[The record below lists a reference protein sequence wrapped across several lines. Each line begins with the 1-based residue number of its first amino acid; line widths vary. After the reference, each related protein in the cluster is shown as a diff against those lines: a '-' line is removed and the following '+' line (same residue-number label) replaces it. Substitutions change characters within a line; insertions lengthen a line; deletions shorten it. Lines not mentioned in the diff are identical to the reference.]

1 MPNTWIKRTIE
12 AYFTYQ
18 WGGLDLFPV
27 WLVLGPRQIGKS
39 SLLMQLGSDRN
50 YISFDDLE
58 TRMRAKADP
67 LSFAREIKLP
77 ISTDE
82 IQYAP
87 EVLEAIKVL
96 VDKDKTPGAVWITGS
111 QNFQVMKG
119 VRESLAGRVAI
130 LNLYGFSDEE
140 KDYNFS
146 TPQNYFAKLFNSNF
160 PKIFDIQDNS
170 SRELYLSSYLQTYVE
185 RDVVELL
192 GINKRREFELFLKI
206 CALRTG
212 QIINFADLARDA
224 GISPITAKEWI
235 NLLEDSFLIKLVSP
249 YFNNRNKR
257 LIKSPKLYFLDM
269 GLCAYLCGWKSSEM
283 LRLGPMGGAALET
296 HVFSNLLKYF
306 RHRLKDFNIS
316 FYRTRDGAEV
326 DFLLETDKGTLAIEV
341 KNGIPEKKDLLK
353 LESLF
358 EEVTNLSSGV
368 VLSLTLQQERP
379 ATHPLDWNY
388 FPLNTGI
395 QRWFD
400 LLK

>member
-1 MPNTWIKRTIE
+1 
-12 AYFTYQ
+12 
-18 WGGLDLFPV
+18 
-27 WLVLGPRQIGKS
+27 
-39 SLLMQLGSDRN
+39 
-50 YISFDDLE
+50 
-58 TRMRAKADP
+58 
-67 LSFAREIKLP
+67 
-77 ISTDE
+77 
-82 IQYAP
+82 
-87 EVLEAIKVL
+87 
-96 VDKDKTPGAVWITGS
+96 
-111 QNFQVMKG
+111 
-119 VRESLAGRVAI
+119 
-130 LNLYGFSDEE
+130 
-140 KDYNFS
+140 
-146 TPQNYFAKLFNSNF
+146 
-160 PKIFDIQDNS
+160 
-170 SRELYLSSYLQTYVE
+170 
-185 RDVVELL
+185 
-192 GINKRREFELFLKI
+192 
-206 CALRTG
+206 
-212 QIINFADLARDA
+212 
-224 GISPITAKEWI
+224 
-235 NLLEDSFLIKLVSP
+235 
-249 YFNNRNKR
+249 
-257 LIKSPKLYFLDM
+257 M

-388 FPLNTGI
+388 FPLNSGI